1 MARRRK
7 PDPAR
12 RPRMIVTEPEV
23 VRLRAVVEAIL
34 RLAGDQDNHDA
45 DDERIE
51 MLNQIYEVV
60 PAEDFERFAQ
70 IIADANNPDYRSTA

>member
-12 RPRMIVTEPEV
+12 RPLMIMTEPEV

-34 RLAGDQDNHDA
+34 RLEGDQNNHDA
-45 DDERIE
+45 VAEYIE
-51 MLNQIYEVV
+51 MLRQIYEVV
-60 PAEDFERFAQ
+60 PAEDFARFAQ
-70 IIADANNPDYRSTA
+70 IIADANNPD